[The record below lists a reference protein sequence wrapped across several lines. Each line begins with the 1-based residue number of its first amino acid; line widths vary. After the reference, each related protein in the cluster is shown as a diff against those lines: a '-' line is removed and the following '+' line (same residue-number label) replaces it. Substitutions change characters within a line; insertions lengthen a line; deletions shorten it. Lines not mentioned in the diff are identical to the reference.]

1 MTVFSAAAH
10 DEDGDTT
17 KALRARIQQ
26 LEEMLAAVGAG
37 GIGQLMP
44 RNPAACIAREFNTW
58 SPNEGDTWYDD
69 PADAQIIQIMFGIA
83 ESVTVGDEY
92 ELIAGWTGVTARYR
106 ITSVSADGDCEVE
119 CISHCLETDAPQLST
134 VKQTLTVDRQPLTDE
149 QWLKRWTGRTGQ
161 RLKPGPERDRLL
173 RLFRFAELAHGIGG

>member
-1 MTVFSAAAH
+1 MSTATQPEALQLAQLLESFQEATASAEQRAAAELRRLH
-10 DEDGDTT
+10 AENQQ
-17 KALRARIQQ
+17 LRAD
-26 LEEMLAAVGAG
+26 LEAIGAG
-37 GIGQLMP
+37 GVGPLMP

-149 QWLKRWTGRTGQ
+149 QKAAVTR
-161 RLKPGPERDRLL
+161 
-173 RLFRFAELAHGIGG
+173 AHGIGGGKA